1 MYSKTTSGL
10 LLCKTWVSKAKTLI
24 TCNVL
29 ENTYLHHQHQRH
41 WFCSL
46 AQAGANAFQKM
57 SDNRCSHVTRVL
69 FCGPHFPDSH
79 NYTRQYLQ
87 GYPFVQVDDVPLES
101 VPAVIGDYEV
111 CVVKNFR
118 MNSDVL
124 SRAKRMKLIMQFG
137 VGLEGVDIT
146 AATKHGIKVAKI
158 PGGATGNAAS
168 CAEMAIYLILGL
180 LRKQNQMKISVEQKK
195 LGEPTGD
202 NLQGKTVFILGFGNI
217 GIHLAKRLR
226 PFDVKILATKRSWGL
241 PAQDSS
247 KSEAPSVE
255 NGGYADLV
263 DERGNHADIL
273 KFASKADIVVCCLAM
288 NNETIGIVNNDFISV
303 MRKGAILINI
313 SRGGLL
319 VYDAVLT
326 HLKSGHL
333 GGLGIDVAWTEPF
346 DPDDAILKFPDVI
359 ITPHVAGVTELS
371 YRDMAKVVGDVALQL
386 HAGKPFT
393 GIEIVN

>member
-1 MYSKTTSGL
+1 
-10 LLCKTWVSKAKTLI
+10 
-24 TCNVL
+24 
-29 ENTYLHHQHQRH
+29 
-41 WFCSL
+41 
-46 AQAGANAFQKM
+46 M

-79 NYTRQYLQ
+79 NYTREYLQ

-101 VPAVIGDYEV
+101 VPAVIGDYEIS
-111 CVVKNFR
+111 VVKSFR

-137 VGLEGVDIT
+137 VGLEGVDIN

-202 NLQGKTVFILGFGNI
+202 SLQGKTVFILGFGNI

-226 PFDVKILATKRSWGL
+226 PFDVKILATKRSWGRL
-241 PAQDSS
+241 AQDSS

-288 NNETIGIVNNDFISV
+288 NSETIGIVNNDFISV

-319 VYDAVLT
+319 DYDAVLT

-371 YRDMAKVVGDVALQL
+371 YRDMAKVVGDVTLQL